1 VKFAPTT
8 TQYPA
13 AIDDELKEKLR
24 VSAIKA
30 HKAIN
35 SRDFSVFDIRVDP
48 EGNPFFLEASL
59 YCSFAPTSA
68 VVWMAS
74 GVMEHQELFRK
85 MLSIGAERGQWRKKS
100 AKENKNAQK
109 SMKGKVLTSK

>member
-1 VKFAPTT
+1 VC
-8 TQYPA
+8 
-13 AIDDELKEKLR
+13 
-24 VSAIKA
+24 AIKA

-59 YCSFAPTSA
+59 YCSFAPKSA

-85 MLSIGAERGQWRKKS
+85 MLTIGAERGQLRKMS
-100 AKENKNAQK
+100 AKENSNVQK
-109 SMKGKVLTSK
+109 SMKGKILISE